1 MLSEPTHTDETPAS
15 AVPRELPIHYGV
27 NIQEWNWDKQRY
39 QRVEEARMNIGDLDT
54 PAVLVDV
61 DIMERN
67 LRRLATYCSEHLLNL
82 RPHTKTHKIPELA
95 RRQTA
100 LGAVGIT
107 VAKVGEAEVMADAG
121 LNDILIV
128 YPIVGEPKL
137 CRLMALASRV
147 RLTVAADSFE
157 VAQEISSHAV
167 AAGCKI
173 GFLVEFNT
181 GFRRCGLPVR
191 PSSIDVAQ
199 RIRDLPGL
207 KWRGVLV
214 YPGHI
219 MGTAATRPGLI
230 RAENRVLADLID
242 LLTAAGIPYPVVSG
256 GNTPAAYASHEFS
269 AITEIRP
276 GTYIFNDGNT
286 VCAEAASW
294 PDCAARVWTT
304 VVSRSVQ
311 GRAIIDAGSKTLTA
325 DRLLS
330 GDGVGFGHICDYPDI
345 AIEDLSEEH
354 GHLDTTRSSRIPGL
368 GQRLQVIPNHICPVM
383 NLHDIVYGVQDQ
395 RVICTWNVAARG
407 KVN

>member
-1 MLSEPTHTDETPAS
+1 
-15 AVPRELPIHYGV
+15 
-27 NIQEWNWDKQRY
+27 
-39 QRVEEARMNIGDLDT
+39 MNIGDVDT
-54 PAVLVDV
+54 PAVLIDL

-67 LRRLATYCSEHLLNL
+67 LRRLATYCGEHRLDL
-82 RPHTKTHKIPELA
+82 RPHTKTHKIPEIA
-95 RRQTA
+95 HRQVA
-100 LGAVGIT
+100 LGAAGIT

-128 YPIVGEPKL
+128 YPIVGELKL
-137 CRLMALASRV
+137 RRLIALASRV
-147 RLTVAADSFE
+147 RLTVAADSLE
-157 VAQEISSHAV
+157 VAQEISSYAV
-167 AAGCKI
+167 ARGCKI

-181 GFRRCGLPVR
+181 GFRRCGLAVT
-191 PSSIDVAQ
+191 PSSIDVAR

-207 KWRGVLV
+207 EWRGILV

-219 MGTAATRPGLI
+219 MGTATTRPGLI
-230 RAENRVLADLID
+230 RAENRVLADLIE

-294 PDCAARVWTT
+294 TDCAARLLTT
-304 VVSRSVQ
+304 VVSRSVE
-311 GRAIIDAGSKTLTA
+311 GTAIIDAGSKTLSA

-345 AIEDLSEEH
+345 AIEELSEEH
-354 GHLDTTRSSRIPGL
+354 GHLDTRRSSRSPKL
-368 GQRLQVIPNHICPVM
+368 RERLQVVPNHICPVM
-383 NLHDIVYGVQDQ
+383 NLQDLVYGVQDEKI
-395 RVICTWNVAARG
+395 VCTWNVAARG
-407 KVN
+407 KVK